1 MQKYVKFFCWFFWKF
16 ENMFIWHHSSIRKS
30 RVFAQCYNE
39 ILMLRNL
46 LGHKICWYSKFFIF
60 LLLQLQGWRKRRI
73 TTRHPRFSD
82 LPPSLNWIPVY
93 FGTYMTRC
101 DRYSIFC
108 PINIRKIALHISKV
122 CRWHISF
129 QGLLKVKYLGP
140 GQPLYVAV
148 VHK

>member
-101 DRYSIFC
+101 DKYF
-108 PINIRKIALHISKV
+108 NILHYKFTYKKNSTTYFKV
-122 CRWHISF
+122 LQMEYFI
-129 QGLLKVKYLGP
+129 LGP
-140 GQPLYVAV
+140 SEGQISLVPANPYM
-148 VHK
+148 